1 MTSEKDVTSED
12 ELAEGDDVTCA
23 RMSLTV
29 PEGCGIVSLVSSESE
44 INPLQTEVLDALGLP
59 ENWQPLPSDVVTR
72 VEQHLL
78 SAVHDLSEQFTPED
92 PLRVNKHSLSTIH
105 GCESHFMAVRA
116 APFAWNVNTVR
127 GTIVHK
133 AIELLLNWR
142 DPVFPGDVVDAAITS
157 VADNPRESASE
168 FLSDLSAH
176 EMAELRGAVVG
187 AVANFI
193 ECFPPIKTA
202 WRPLVE
208 YSARYE
214 LFNRSIVL
222 TSRMDLVLGAVGR
235 KVIIDLKTGRIT
247 PTHRDDLR
255 FYALVETLRSR
266 QPPRQLGTYS
276 LDAARLDHEEVTEGL
291 LVAAVRRTA
300 DGIRAMTEVITAT
313 RAPNLRPGNQCFWC
327 PLNDSCDEGQK
338 YLRQR
343 AGEDIDNTN
352 F

>member
-1 MTSEKDVTSED
+1 
-12 ELAEGDDVTCA
+12 
-23 RMSLTV
+23 MSPTV
-29 PEGCGIVSLVSSESE
+29 PEGCDKVAFVTEPEL
-44 INPLQTEVLDALGLP
+44 NPLQIEVLDALGLP
-59 ENWQPLPSDVVTR
+59 DDWQPLPADVVST
-72 VEQHLL
+72 VEQHLQ
-78 SAVHDLSEQFTPED
+78 SALTDLKDTFQAD
-92 PLRVNKHSLSTIH
+92 NPLRVNKHYLSTVH
-105 GCESHFMAVRA
+105 GCESHHMAIRA
-116 APFAWNVNTVR
+116 APFAWNINTVR

-157 VADNPRESASE
+157 VAENPRESASE
-168 FLSDLSAH
+168 FLSQLSAH
-176 EMAELRGAVVG
+176 EMAELRGVVVG
-187 AVANFI
+187 AVANFV

-214 LFNRSIVL
+214 LFDRSIIL
-222 TSRMDLVLGAVGR
+222 TSRMDLVLGAIGR

-291 LVAAVRRTA
+291 LIAAVRRTV
-300 DGIRAMTEVITAT
+300 DGIRAMAELVTAS
-313 RAPNLRPGNQCFWC
+313 RPANVRPGTQCFWC
-327 PLNDSCDEGQK
+327 PLQESCDEGSR

-343 AGEDIDNTN
+343 AGEEEED
-352 F
+352 